1 MIRITGADH
10 AMDILMGAMDR
21 RWRVTLG
28 FWEVKTEE
36 HEGDDG
42 VTRKRKVRVR
52 NPETGRMEDAY
63 VHTVRTIEFF
73 DVDTRQS
80 DADAVFFTGIDAC
93 PRDGGGPAIRRV
105 RADRITDVTVH
116 KRCPYR
122 MPNAHFIGRVR
133 AHAAEHS
140 GEGWGEIAALTD
152 DALWSLIAEAHST
165 DAAIAIATEYAT

>member
-1 MIRITGADH
+1 MIRITDADH
-10 AMDILMGAMDR
+10 ASDVLMGAMGR

-28 FWEVKTEE
+28 FWEVRTEE
-36 HEGDDG
+36 YEGPGG
-42 VTRKRKVRVR
+42 VKRKRKVRAR
-52 NPETGRMEDAY
+52 NPETGRMEDTY
-63 VHTVRTIEFF
+63 VHTVRTVEFF
-73 DVDTRQS
+73 DVDARQS
-80 DADAVFFTGIDAC
+80 DTDAVFFTGMDAC

-152 DALWSLIAEAHST
+152 DALWSLIEDAHSAEA
-165 DAAIAIATEYAT
+165 AITIATEYAS